1 MSNQYVPNLADL
13 LPGELAR
20 SSDINTRYSN
30 VIAGFDKLPTPLA
43 TGQGFS
49 APVPVG
55 TPTANEHAVTK
66 LFAETTL
73 IAAAE
78 AAAVVHITPILNQH
92 LADTNAVRAL
102 AQGDANAA
110 AASATASANS
120 ATDSQNSANA
130 AAASQNAAS
139 NSAQQAESN
148 YQFLRD
154 RFLGPKTSEPST
166 DDDGDALQNGAV
178 YYNTTENRTYVYHGT
193 QWQQMATPLTAVA
206 NRTSYTATAGQT
218 TFACVYYPGE
228 VDVWLNGIKLGS
240 SDFTATN
247 GTSITLTT
255 GAAVGD
261 EVQVLGFQSVEVAD
275 IMTEAETIAYIQS
288 QLNTLVAN
296 SQALID
302 MVDDAVSDANL
313 LNLGV

>member
-30 VIAGFDKLPTPLA
+30 VISGFDKLPTPLT

-49 APVPVG
+49 DPVPVG

-73 IAAAE
+73 VAAAE
-78 AAAVVHITPILNQH
+78 AAALAHITPTLNTH
-92 LADTNAVRAL
+92 LSDTTAL
-102 AQGDANAA
+102 QQQAATSASDA
-110 AASATASANS
+110 AASATAS
-120 ATDSQNSANA
+120 QNSANA
-130 AAASQNAAS
+130 ASASQNAAA

-154 RFLGPKTSEPST
+154 RFLGPKTSAPTT

-178 YYNTTENRTYVYHGT
+178 YYNTAENRTYVYHGT

-261 EVQVLGFQSVEVAD
+261 EVQVLGFQSVELAD
-275 IMTEAETIAYIQS
+275 IMTEAETIAYIQT
-288 QLNTLVAN
+288 QLNTLVA
-296 SQALID
+296 SSEALIN